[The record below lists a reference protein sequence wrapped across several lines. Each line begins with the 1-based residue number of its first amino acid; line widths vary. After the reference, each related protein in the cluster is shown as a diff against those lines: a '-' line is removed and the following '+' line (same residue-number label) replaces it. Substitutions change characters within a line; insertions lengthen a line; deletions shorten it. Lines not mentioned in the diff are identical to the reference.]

1 MYEVN
6 SHEYTGNNFYADSN
20 YPHIVAARMTA
31 AAISKYAPV
40 AVDADGK
47 LTPVTVTANGEDG
60 TTALSTEGLYGI
72 ALEEATAADKLIP
85 VALTGEILSSALVL
99 SEGVTA
105 SALEVEFRKLGIF
118 LK

>member
-6 SHEYTGNNFYADSN
+6 THTHDGNNFYAGSN
-20 YPHIVAARMTA
+20 FPHMIAARMTA
-31 AAISKYAPV
+31 GAISKYSPV
-40 AVDADGK
+40 AVDEGGK
-47 LTPVTVTANGEDG
+47 LTPVTVTVNEEDG

-72 ALEEATAADKLIP
+72 ALEEATEADKLIS

-99 SEGVTA
+99 SEGVSA
-105 SALEVEFRKLGIF
+105 SALEFEFRKLGIF